1 MQDIR
6 VCNIRSTHEG
16 REEITIMMTITIKKA
31 MMLMNTNKD
40 DNDVEDSIVYP
51 LFIEG
56 GT

>member
-40 DNDVEDSIVYP
+40 DNDVEDSIVYT